1 MSDGAEIV
9 PMSVE
14 SESYSTSGDDVIS
27 GGALDVNTEETS
39 ETAEENADENI
50 DKEEAVLPDTE
61 IAESEVLE

>member
-1 MSDGAEIV
+1 
-9 PMSVE
+9 MSVE
-14 SESYSTSGDDVIS
+14 SESNSTAGDDVIS